1 MSITGRY
8 RWGVIAIFFAFIL
21 LHQIDKQLIN
31 PLLPQVMEE
40 FQISKTQM
48 GAVMTGSLLVGTL
61 LYPLWGFLYDRWSR
75 ARLLALA
82 SFIWGS
88 TTWLSVLARRY
99 VPFFVARAS
108 TGIDD
113 SSYPGLYSLV
123 ADYFGPQMR
132 SRIYG
137 LLQLAQPLGYLSGMI
152 LALMVAPML
161 GGWRSVFYLTGS
173 LGLLVAL
180 VIFLFV
186 REVPRGQAE
195 PELEQLEI
203 GQYRFSLN
211 ALRDVLRKRTMWL
224 LFLQG
229 FFGVFP
235 WNVISVWFF
244 TYLSQ
249 ERGYDE
255 NAVLFTMAPLILM
268 LSASYFVGGA
278 LGDFMFRRTPRGRVL
293 VSSLGV
299 IGGAFFLLLSL
310 NTPLEQRGLFFVL
323 MMLTAFFMPFSAPNV
338 VSTVFDITLPEVR
351 STAQAVEYFIE
362 NTGAA
367 FAPLLA
373 GIIADRYDLGTAI
386 LWIGVGA
393 WLICFLIYLGALFT
407 IPEDIRSLRQQM
419 ALRSAQ
425 EKARQ
430 MS

>member
-1 MSITGRY
+1 MLFSRRY
-8 RWGVIAIFFAFIL
+8 RWLVIAIFFAFML

-31 PLLPQVMEE
+31 PLLPQVMGE

-48 GAVMTGSLLVGTL
+48 GAVMTGALLVGTF
-61 LYPLWGFLYDRWSR
+61 LYPLWGYLYDRWSR
-75 ARLLALA
+75 AKLLALA

-88 TTWLSVLARRY
+88 TTWFSALARRY
-99 VPFFVARAS
+99 GSFFVARAS

-137 LLQLAQPLGYLSGMI
+137 LLQLAQPLGYLLGML
-152 LALMVAPML
+152 LALLVAPVL

-173 LGLLVAL
+173 LGIVVAL
-180 VIFLFV
+180 LIFFFV
-186 REVPRGQAE
+186 REMPRGQAE
-195 PELEQLEI
+195 PELENLEI
-203 GQYRFSLN
+203 GQYRFSLP
-211 ALRDVLRKRTMWL
+211 ALKDVLNKRTMWFV
-224 LFLQG
+224 FLQG

-244 TYLSQ
+244 TYLAQ

-255 NAVLFTMAPLILM
+255 NSILFTMAPLILV
-268 LSASYFVGGA
+268 LSASYFIGGA

-299 IGGAFFLLLSL
+299 IAGAIFLFLALT
-310 NTPLEQRGLFFVL
+310 TPQEQRGLFFL
-323 MMLTAFFMPFSAPNV
+323 WMMLTAFFMPFSAPNV
-338 VSTVFDITLPEVR
+338 VSIVFDVTLPEVR

-373 GIIADRYDLGTAI
+373 GWIADTYDLGTAI
-386 LWIGVGA
+386 LWIGITA
-393 WLICFLIYLGALFT
+393 WLLCFLIYLGALFT
-407 IPEDIRSLRQQM
+407 IPGDIRRLRQQM
-419 ALRSAQ
+419 ALRAEQ
-425 EKARQ
+425 ERAKTGR
-430 MS
+430 

>member
-1 MSITGRY
+1 MSIAGRY
-8 RWGVIAIFFAFIL
+8 RWSIIAIFFAFML

-48 GAVMTGSLLVGTL
+48 GAVMTGSMLVGTL

-82 SFIWGS
+82 SLIWGS
-88 TTWLSVLARRY
+88 TTWLSALARRY
-99 VPFFVARAS
+99 LSFFVTRAS

-137 LLQLAQPLGYLSGMI
+137 LLQLAQPLGYLLGMI

-180 VIFLFV
+180 LIFLFV

-203 GQYRFSLN
+203 GQYRFSLK
-211 ALRDVLRKRTMWL
+211 ALQDVLRKRTMWL

-268 LSASYFVGGA
+268 LSASYFIGGV

-310 NTPLEQRGLFFVL
+310 NTPLEQRGLFFAL

-351 STAQAVEYFIE
+351 STAQAAEYFIE

-393 WLICFLIYLGALFT
+393 WLICFVIYLGALFT

>member
-1 MSITGRY
+1 
-8 RWGVIAIFFAFIL
+8 
-21 LHQIDKQLIN
+21 
-31 PLLPQVMEE
+31 
-40 FQISKTQM
+40 
-48 GAVMTGSLLVGTL
+48 
-61 LYPLWGFLYDRWSR
+61 
-75 ARLLALA
+75 
-82 SFIWGS
+82 
-88 TTWLSVLARRY
+88 
-99 VPFFVARAS
+99 
-108 TGIDD
+108 
-113 SSYPGLYSLV
+113 V

>member
-8 RWGVIAIFFAFIL
+8 RWGVIAIFFAFML

-88 TTWLSVLARRY
+88 TTWLSALARRY

>member
-8 RWGVIAIFFAFIL
+8 RWGVIAIFFAFML
-21 LHQIDKQLIN
+21 LHQIDRQLIN

-48 GAVMTGSLLVGTL
+48 GAVMTGSLLVSTL

-88 TTWLSVLARRY
+88 TTWLSALARRY
-99 VPFFVARAS
+99 APFFVARAS

-211 ALRDVLRKRTMWL
+211 SLRDVLRKRTMWL

>member
-8 RWGVIAIFFAFIL
+8 RWGVIAIFFAFML

-48 GAVMTGSLLVGTL
+48 GAVMTGSLLVSTL

-88 TTWLSVLARRY
+88 TSWLSALARRY

-211 ALRDVLRKRTMWL
+211 SLRDVLRKRTMWL

>member
-1 MSITGRY
+1 MSIAGRY
-8 RWGVIAIFFAFIL
+8 RWSVVVIFFAFML

-48 GAVMTGSLLVGTL
+48 GAVMTGSLLVSTL

-88 TTWLSVLARRY
+88 TTWLSALARRY
-99 VPFFVARAS
+99 VPFFLARAS

-132 SRIYG
+132 SRVYG
-137 LLQLAQPLGYLSGMI
+137 LLQLAQPLGYLLGMI

-180 VIFLFV
+180 LIFLFV
-186 REVPRGQAE
+186 RDVPRGQAE

-203 GQYRFSLN
+203 GEYRFSLN
-211 ALRDVLRKRTMWL
+211 ALRNVLRKRTMWL

-255 NAVLFTMAPLILM
+255 NAVLFTMAPLILV
-268 LSASYFVGGA
+268 LSVSYFIGGA

-310 NTPLEQRGLFFVL
+310 NTPLEQRGLFFAL

-386 LWIGVGA
+386 LWIGVSA
-393 WLICFLIYLGALFT
+393 WLICFVIYLGALFT

>member
-8 RWGVIAIFFAFIL
+8 RWGVIAIFFAFML

-373 GIIADRYDLGTAI
+373 GIIADRYDLGSAI

>member
-8 RWGVIAIFFAFIL
+8 RWGVIAIFFAFML

-48 GAVMTGSLLVGTL
+48 GAVMTGSLLVSTL

-88 TTWLSVLARRY
+88 TTWLSALARRY

-186 REVPRGQAE
+186 REAPRGQAE

>member
-48 GAVMTGSLLVGTL
+48 GAVMTGSLLVSTL

-88 TTWLSVLARRY
+88 TTWLSALARRY

-186 REVPRGQAE
+186 REAPRGQAE

>member
-8 RWGVIAIFFAFIL
+8 RWGVIAIFFAFML

-48 GAVMTGSLLVGTL
+48 GAVMTGSLLVSTL

>member
-8 RWGVIAIFFAFIL
+8 RWGVIAIFFAFML

-31 PLLPQVMEE
+31 PILPQVMEE

-48 GAVMTGSLLVGTL
+48 GAVMTGSLLVSTL

-88 TTWLSVLARRY
+88 TTWLSALARRY
-99 VPFFVARAS
+99 FPFFVARAS

-123 ADYFGPQMR
+123 ADYFSPQMR

-161 GGWRSVFYLTGS
+161 GGWRSIFYLTGS